1 VLSWGIELRNTP
13 NEISGKKPCL
23 LRQRLQSREE
33 FGLFTNLLRFCPIL
47 LILATAASLEAASV
61 PTAPLLEQ
69 GYRQMYN
76 LEFNEAHKTFGT
88 WQAQHPNDPLGH
100 ASNAAAYL
108 FAEFDRLKIL
118 QSEFFVHDTSFRKM
132 KKLNADP
139 AVRQAFN
146 NEIDRALQLSDQI
159 LATAPN
165 SADALFA
172 KILATGLRADY
183 EALIDKHYLDSLS
196 GAKSS
201 RTLAEKLLS
210 IEPSYYDAY
219 LAIGVENY
227 LLSLKPLAL
236 RWVLQ
241 MGGAQTDRE
250 RGIENLRKTAEKGHY
265 LSPYARLLLGVAA
278 LRAKD
283 RTQARDILT
292 GLSREFPHNQ
302 LYAEE
307 LARLQ

>member
-1 VLSWGIELRNTP
+1 MRLVYTIFTFLAILSDVNAAVPSPT
-13 NEISGKKPCL
+13 L
-23 LRQRLQSREE
+23 LD
-33 FGLFTNLLRFCPIL
+33 I
-47 LILATAASLEAASV
+47 
-61 PTAPLLEQ
+61 

-100 ASNAAAYL
+100 ASNAAAFL

-118 QSEFFVHDTSFRKM
+118 QSEFFTHDTNFRRA

-139 AVRQAFN
+139 QVRQAFDG
-146 NEIDRALQLSDQI
+146 EIGKALQLSDQL
-159 LATAPN
+159 LAASGQN
-165 SADALFA
+165 ADAMFA
-172 KILATGLRADY
+172 KILAIGLRSDY

-196 GAKSS
+196 GAKSG
-201 RTLAEKLLS
+201 RLLAEKLLS
-210 IEPSYYDAY
+210 IQPNYYDAY

-227 LLSLKPLAL
+227 LLSLKPLPL

-265 LSPYARLLLGVAA
+265 FAPYARLLLGVAA

-283 RTQARDILT
+283 RTQARDILL
-292 GLSREFPHNQ
+292 GLSREFPHNP